1 MPADSRRLGTDGKR
15 CGSNFV
21 FLGGMTMFVR
31 RWTASLLAV
40 AGVIVWTSAS
50 QAADVFRLAM
60 PSNTDTPTM
69 TLGSAASDDAETID
83 VRGFRGGFCGGY
95 RGGFCGGYRGGI
107 GCGVFRGGG
116 RILNGCGRAV
126 FGCRPAIGYG
136 YCAAPIY
143 SYYSSGYSCYP
154 YYSGGYSCYPSYSY
168 YPIATD
174 LSLPSATF
182 SLRINPLVPRIV
194 AQPLSGTQVP
204 LNQAPLGDPVPY
216 PTPGLMP
223 PATAPTTM
231 TAARVCRCRCQ
242 RSSLPRR
249 EASPRCHSM
258 AARVAAA
265 PNDAEVQLP
274 RLRRAAAFS
283 GRERGHPSRPQRGQP
298 QGPTLRQGASE

>member
-1 MPADSRRLGTDGKR
+1 
-15 CGSNFV
+15 
-21 FLGGMTMFVR
+21 MTMFVR

-223 PATAPTTM
+223 PADGTYDYDGGPRLPVPMPKVEPAPT
-231 TAARVCRCRCQ
+231 
-242 RSSLPRR
+242 RSQPPVPLDGRPVSLPRR
-249 EASPRCHSM
+249 TQPKYNFPAYGEQPRYPAEKEDTLPVRNEANR
-258 AARVAAA
+258 RV
-265 PNDAEVQLP
+265 
-274 RLRRAAAFS
+274 
-283 GRERGHPSRPQRGQP
+283 QR
-298 QGPTLRQGASE
+298 